1 MVRHQWQRH
10 PKGFLARSMAITSF
24 LFDHDLSIIPG
35 GWSLYFSAV
44 DGTFLSNL
52 IVYCL
57 TQSSCTEVNDRIS
70 RHKFGFFFQAPCQ
83 TSCTLAAR
91 QHNVW
96 LFVLKDG
103 GRQCHDG
110 RRYVIVES
118 FEILFDCHR
127 LPEDGMSQR
136 HSQLGCLVQFV

>member
-1 MVRHQWQRH
+1 MKSLKKNNVFLKNLNSHKIMVRHQWQRH
-10 PKGFLARSMAITSF
+10 PKAFLARSMAITSF

-57 TQSSCTEVNDRIS
+57 TRSSCTEVNDRIS

-91 QHNVW
+91 QHNFW
-96 LFVLKDG
+96 LFFLKDG
-103 GRQCHDG
+103 VVDNAMMG
-110 RRYVIVES
+110 
-118 FEILFDCHR
+118 
-127 LPEDGMSQR
+127 EDT
-136 HSQLGCLVQFV
+136 